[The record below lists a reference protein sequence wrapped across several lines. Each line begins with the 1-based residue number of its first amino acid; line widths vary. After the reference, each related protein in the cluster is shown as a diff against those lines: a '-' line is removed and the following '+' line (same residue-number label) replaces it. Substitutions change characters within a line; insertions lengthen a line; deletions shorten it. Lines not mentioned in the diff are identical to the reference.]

1 MLRITASSTLEDV
14 AAIVSSSLEHAG
26 IAATLS
32 GGAAVSIYSDNE
44 YQSKDLD
51 FVTAALIA
59 DLSPVLTE
67 LGFVHTGVP
76 RMSQFSH
83 PLVEWFVE
91 FPPTPISFGHLYVTH
106 EQCATIELPAGRLR
120 IVTPTQSVMD
130 RLAAVIAWKDAQSRE
145 QAILVAANNDI
156 EWGELQVWFKNE
168 GESDAEFERFQAAVK
183 RATVKRCGLEYSDGR
198 EVAQ

>member
-1 MLRITASSTLEDV
+1 MSEITPKSTLQDV

-32 GGAAVSIYSDNE
+32 GGAAVSIYSNNL

-51 FVTAALIA
+51 FVTAAMLA
-59 DLSPVLTE
+59 DVSPVLSG

-83 PLVEWFVE
+83 PLVEWYVE

-106 EQCATIELPAGRLR
+106 EQCAVIKLPAGRLR

-130 RLAAVIAWKDAQSRE
+130 RLAAAIAWNDAQSRE
-145 QAILVAANNDI
+145 QAILVAANQEID
-156 EWGELQVWFKNE
+156 WMELRTWFANE
-168 GESDAEFERFQAAVK
+168 GETDKDFERFHAAAELA
-183 RATVKRCGLEYSDGR
+183 RLQEN
-198 EVAQ
+198 